1 MRRTVGLFMLVC
13 SFALVAAAPK
23 ATPKPT
29 ATPVPTTTP
38 FTSNAPSV
46 MVYPFEVPSDVDA
59 KMGISIAQVYQ
70 QVLVQ
75 AGGLTVLAPTTSI
88 KREDYAK
95 YAFAQKADYY
105 ISGYVQP
112 IGNAASIVA
121 NIVDAKTEVSVY
133 SVTTHVESVPEV
145 ASQAL
150 AMRTVILQTA
160 GIGRTQ
166 ITTEASTP
174 APTSSEGAS
183 VNVSNVLTNVFKG
196 KGKGKGK
203 GAATPSPSP
212 TPDKPS
218 RAVIVNHVIGSAS
231 ATDQDAATN
240 ALAVDFGKYY
250 HASLLKNSVQ
260 NVPTNADA
268 ICGTNRNNTIVSGVL
283 NATTQGSIRKYNSY
297 ALKLDVYTCFGAV
310 LYTTTESGT
319 DLAKVV
325 QTITDD
331 YQKAFPNNQ

>member
-1 MRRTVGLFMLVC
+1 MRRAVGLFMLVC
-13 SFALVAAAPK
+13 SFALIAAAPK

-29 ATPVPTTTP
+29 ATPVPTATP

-46 MVYPFEVPSDVDA
+46 MVYPFEVPSDIDA
-59 KMGISIAQVYQ
+59 KMGQAIAQVYQ

-75 AGGLTVLAPTTSI
+75 SGGLTVLAPTTPI

-121 NIVDAKTEVSVY
+121 NIVDAKTALAVY
-133 SVTTHVESVPEV
+133 SVTTHVESVNEV
-145 ASQAL
+145 ASQAI
-150 AMRTVILQTA
+150 AMRGIIFQAA
-160 GIGRTQ
+160 GIDRPQ
-166 ITTEASTP
+166 ITTTASTP

-183 VNVSNVLTNVFKG
+183 VNVGNVLSNIFKG
-196 KGKGKGK
+196 RGKGK
-203 GAATPSPSP
+203 GAATPAP
-212 TPDKPS
+212 TATPAKPS
-218 RAVIVNHVIGSAS
+218 RAVIVNHLIGSAS
-231 ATDQDAATN
+231 TADQDNATN
-240 ALAVDFGKYY
+240 ALARDFGKYY
-250 HASLLKNSVQ
+250 NASLLKNPVQ
-260 NVPTNADA
+260 NVSASADA
-268 ICGTNRNNTIVSGVL
+268 ICGSNRNNTIVSGVL
-283 NATTQGSIRKYNSY
+283 NATSEGSIRKYNSY

-310 LYTTTESGT
+310 LYTTTENGT

-325 QTITDD
+325 QTVTDD